1 MHVQEDP
8 CGLEPFTVRPCEPDQ
23 PFDLFG
29 WSFDP
34 ETGRCSGYAI
44 GDGCYGNANAFATRE
59 ECVDT
64 CDAGTKSPCKQ
75 KPFAVEPCGSGEIG
89 GVDGW
94 SLNPATQKCE
104 RFQTRFGCPTNENF
118 FETQAECESTCDV
131 VATNPCRQQAF
142 EAGPCDNGQ
151 VGGIDGW
158 TFDGQCKHWHTRTG
172 CPANDNFFTSEKEC
186 FKTCGDETRPCEIDD
201 DCEGLTDDP
210 FCGSTCGD
218 GECLICAPLPLHS
231 VTAMFCRLR
240 ISIFSAMSLD
250 SYTFLFHLAVCTVP
264 KLGPYGSACR
274 IKSTDNLPP
283 PRK

>member
-8 CGLEPFTVRPCEPDQ
+8 CGLEPFTVKPCEPGQ

-64 CDAGTKSPCKQ
+64 CDAGTKSPCEQ
-75 KPFAVEPCGSGEIG
+75 KPFAVGTCANGEIG

-104 RFQTRFGCPTNENF
+104 RFQTR
-118 FETQAECESTCDV
+118 S
-131 VATNPCRQQAF
+131 
-142 EAGPCDNGQ
+142 
-151 VGGIDGW
+151 
-158 TFDGQCKHWHTRTG
+158 G
-172 CPANDNFFTSEKEC
+172 CPANDNFFTSENEC
-186 FKTCGDETRPCEIDD
+186 LKKCGDGPRPCVIDD

-210 FCGSTCGD
+210 FCGTTCGD

-231 VTAMFCRLR
+231 ATAMFCPLKLR
-240 ISIFSAMSLD
+240 NLSAMCLGSFASQL
-250 SYTFLFHLAVCTVP
+250 HLAGCTVLR
-264 KLGPYGSACR
+264 LGPCGRACR
-274 IKSTDNLPP
+274 IKSTDNFPP